1 MKHFPHLTQN
11 RHGVYYFRL
20 IFTRAVRSIP
30 NAPKELTLS
39 LGTKD
44 KSLALERY
52 MRLYPL
58 ARALRGALHMDV
70 QKGDPNVDE
79 IKLSLTHW
87 KETQRLKDAL
97 VSKEQTVSTLHRERL
112 KQQGSIDSL
121 AEENR
126 QLKEQTQRL
135 EGAVEEL
142 RMQQSRLVSEAVIP
156 ARPLSTAQPKYAPQQ
171 PVMTGKHA
179 PSEHTLCDYVQ
190 RFLRY
195 EDEHSV
201 QSEKT
206 REARENYLMRFLDIV
221 GHELPLSELTPDRLR
236 HYRDLLHRIPSNFDK
251 QGFAIPQA
259 VTERPAW
266 FERTI
271 SEWTG
276 KTLSGSGIDSH
287 FKNVRVFLD
296 WAKREHYLKDD
307 LKSLLSVSKKRIKET
322 QKEVVNFLPEDLE
335 KLFIHG
341 YLYGDK
347 QAPRD
352 NGHSWQFWVPLI
364 ALLTG
369 MRSEEIGSLLLGSL
383 INKDGFWC
391 IQIEQSKTNAGER
404 TFPIPQRL
412 IDMGLLRY
420 RETIL
425 EEHNGDSQL
434 SLFPTLNKKG
444 GEYSNRIGQF
454 FNRNINGK
462 LKSGEPRL
470 EGYMF
475 KCGIENPS
483 DKETLKFHSLRHG
496 FITKMLETKLPATQ
510 QPLPL
515 DLIKNIVGHKT
526 DFTKYGIAASS
537 WNDVTHASYNHL
549 ERVSLQTQQERLS
562 LMKEAMDVM
571 DFGIDLREIS
581 YERFLARK

>member
-1 MKHFPHLTQN
+1 MKRFPHLTQN

-52 MRLYPL
+52 MRLYPH

-70 QKGDPNVDE
+70 LKGVTNVDK
-79 IKLSLTHW
+79 IKTTLSHW
-87 KETQRLKDAL
+87 KQKHRLKDAL
-97 VSKEQTVSTLHRERL
+97 VSKEQTLSTLHRERL
-112 KQQGSIDSL
+112 KQQSSIDSL

-156 ARPLSTAQPKYAPQQ
+156 ARPLSMAPPKYAPPQ

-179 PSEHTLCDYVQ
+179 PSEHTLRDYVQ

-195 EDEHSV
+195 EAEHSV

-206 REARENYLMRFLDIV
+206 REARETYLMRFLDIV
-221 GHELPLSELTPDRLR
+221 GHELPWAELTPDIIR
-236 HYRDLLHRIPSNFDK
+236 HYREMIHRIPCNFDK

-271 SEWTG
+271 ENWQG

-287 FKNVRVFLD
+287 FKHVRVFLD
-296 WAKREHYLKDD
+296 WAKKEHYLKDD
-307 LKSLLSVSKKRIKET
+307 LKSLLSTSKKRTQET
-322 QKEVVNFLPEDLE
+322 QRTVVNFLPEDLR
-335 KLFIHG
+335 KLFIDG
-341 YLYGDK
+341 YLYGDQK
-347 QAPRD
+347 APRD
-352 NGHSWQFWVPLI
+352 QGLSWHFWVPLF

-369 MRSEEIGSLLLGSL
+369 MRSEEIGSLLLGS
-383 INKDGFWC
+383 IVNKEGIWC
-391 IQIEQSKTNAGER
+391 IQIEKSKTEAGIR
-404 TFPIPQRL
+404 TFPIPKRL
-412 IDMGLLRY
+412 IEMGLLRY
-420 RETIL
+420 HEAL
-425 EEHNGDSQL
+425 LKENGGDTQA
-434 SLFPTLNKKG
+434 SLFPTLKKKG

-462 LKSGEPRL
+462 LSDGTPRL

-483 DKETLKFHSLRHG
+483 DKETLKFHSFRHG
-496 FITKMLETKLPATQ
+496 FMTKWRESKLPLHT
-510 QPLPL
+510 L
-515 DLIKNIVGHKT
+515 KSIVGHTSDLKKIGVLYEEPEGAT
-526 DFTKYGIAASS
+526 ETYVHID
-537 WNDVTHASYNHL
+537 
-549 ERVSLQTQQERLS
+549 RVSGDVLKARLQTMKQGMDS
-562 LMKEAMDVM
+562 L
-571 DFGIDLREIS
+571 DFGIDLSGIS